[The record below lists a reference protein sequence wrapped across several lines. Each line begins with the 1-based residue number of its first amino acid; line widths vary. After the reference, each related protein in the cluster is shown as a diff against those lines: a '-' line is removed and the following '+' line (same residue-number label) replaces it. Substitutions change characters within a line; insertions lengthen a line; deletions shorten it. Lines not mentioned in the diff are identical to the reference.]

1 MDDILIASDNK
12 VAVNELKVMLNQK
25 FKLKDLRKL
34 KFFLGLEVTRSTQGI
49 NLCPKKY
56 TLELLSD
63 SGMLGS
69 KPVKTPTEQDLRPN
83 MKGRN

>member
-34 KFFLGLEVTRSTQGI
+34 KFFLGLEVAKSTQGI

-56 TLELLSD
+56 SLELLSD
-63 SGMLGS
+63 LGLLGS
-69 KPVKTPTEQDLRPN
+69 KPVKTPMEQDLRPN

>member
-1 MDDILIASDNK
+1 MDGILIASDNK

-25 FKLKDLRKL
+25 FKLKDLIKL
-34 KFFLGLEVTRSTQGI
+34 KFFLGLEVARSTQGI
-49 NLCPKKY
+49 NLRPKKY

-69 KPVKTPTEQDLRPN
+69 KPVKTPMEQDLRPN
-83 MKGRN
+83 MKGIN

>member
-12 VAVNELKVMLNQK
+12 VAVNELKVMLSQK

-34 KFFLGLEVTRSTQGI
+34 KFFLGLEVARSTQGI

-63 SGMLGS
+63 SGMLGN
-69 KPVKTPTEQDLRPN
+69 KPVKTPMEQDLRPN

>member
-34 KFFLGLEVTRSTQGI
+34 KFFLGLEVARST
-49 NLCPKKY
+49 
-56 TLELLSD
+56 
-63 SGMLGS
+63 
-69 KPVKTPTEQDLRPN
+69 
-83 MKGRN
+83 